1 MSNIYPSLEDMK
13 YHQMTKAQLAL
24 DEQNRPILTQ
34 VTNGSLYPHCYP
46 IQPPPQPPLPLQPP
60 PYPSPSA
67 PTLPSHNQLKLY
79 PNLKEYMG
87 LELTPIHS
95 VTAYNG
101 ANSNSTETVPHSS
114 GPNGVTMIAPFF
126 RHGMQ
131 KAQVHHGIRELF
143 LCKDIHGKI
152 GLRVAAIHEGVFV
165 CLVQE
170 GSPAA
175 LVGLRFGDQILQING
190 KTVAGSNM
198 TQVHSLLKNCPINN
212 ISIIVRDRPF
222 ERNVTLHKDSSG
234 QVGFQFKKGQII
246 RLVKESSA
254 SRNGLLTD
262 HHILEVNGQNVVGL
276 KDKEIR
282 DIVEKAACVINL
294 TIMPSTVYHHMMNK
308 MNFNLV
314 RNTMDH
320 SI

>member
-1 MSNIYPSLEDMK
+1 MFY
-13 YHQMTKAQLAL
+13 
-24 DEQNRPILTQ
+24 
-34 VTNGSLYPHCYP
+34 
-46 IQPPPQPPLPLQPP
+46 
-60 PYPSPSA
+60 A

-95 VTAYNG
+95 VTPYNG
-101 ANSNSTETVPHSS
+101 ANSNSTETVAHPS

-143 LCKDIHGKI
+143 LCKDI
-152 GLRVAAIHEGVFV
+152 
-165 CLVQE
+165 
-170 GSPAA
+170 P
-175 LVGLRFGDQILQING
+175 
-190 KTVAGSNM
+190 
-198 TQVHSLLKNCPINN
+198 
-212 ISIIVRDRPF
+212 
-222 ERNVTLHKDSSG
+222 
-234 QVGFQFKKGQII
+234 VGFQFKKGQII

-294 TIMPSTVYHHMMNK
+294 TIMPSSVYHHMMNK

>member
-46 IQPPPQPPLPLQPP
+46 NVQPLPLHPP

-67 PTLPSHNQLKLY
+67 PTLPSSNQLKLY
-79 PNLKEYMG
+79 PHLKDYMG
-87 LELTPIHS
+87 LEITPIHS
-95 VTAYNG
+95 VTPYSGGTNG
-101 ANSNSTETVPHSS
+101 ESMGPT
-114 GPNGVTMIAPFF
+114 GPNGVAMIAPFF

-175 LVGLRFGDQILQING
+175 LVGLRFGDQILQVNG
-190 KTVAGSNM
+190 KTIAGSNM
-198 TQVHSLLKNCPINN
+198 HQVHALLRNCPVNN
-212 ISIIVRDRPF
+212 ISIVVRDRPF
-222 ERNVTLHKDSSG
+222 ERNVTLHKDSAG
-234 QVGFQFKKGQII
+234 HVGFQFKRGQII

-282 DIVEKAACVINL
+282 EIVEKAPCVINL
-294 TIMPSTVYHHMMNK
+294 TIMPSYVYHHMMNK